1 MKNATSKQVRI
12 FIHVTENNVIIL
24 LYRLMRQHD
33 VPEKDTEYFLVSD
46 REEIKVSQLLC
57 N

>member
-33 VPEKDTEYFLVSD
+33 VPEKDTEHFLVSD